1 MFPTIKLIRQGGQ
14 QSEESLM
21 ALAAYVSK
29 PKAEPVGAPSLR
41 NQNLRTTVTNSLLD
55 FSESGRHLSYS
66 Q

>member
-1 MFPTIKLIRQGGQ
+1 
-14 QSEESLM
+14 M

-29 PKAEPVGAPSLR
+29 LKAEPVGASSLR
-41 NQNLRTTVTNSLLD
+41 NQNLRTTITNSLLD